1 MLGWRRGLLVVS
13 SGRILALWNR
23 FLLDA
28 RKIGNIAIAALAR
41 NLSIGVLQAVVAI
54 RRNRSRS
61 PSFPT
66 SACAIRC
73 VMKNDAGRAGP
84 NARSGVP
91 GTFAVAKGFSPARRA
106 LFLGNVR
113 RACMTNPSS
122 SIEKGVCRRSLLK
135 SVPMIAGAIIST
147 NAVAQNLFAQAK
159 LTHDAAKYQ
168 DHPNNGQQCSNCV
181 QFVAPASCK
190 VVEDPIGASGWC
202 QLFVAK
208 PA

>member
-1 MLGWRRGLLVVS
+1 MML
-13 SGRILALWNR
+13 
-23 FLLDA
+23 
-28 RKIGNIAIAALAR
+28 
-41 NLSIGVLQAVVAI
+41 
-54 RRNRSRS
+54 
-61 PSFPT
+61 
-66 SACAIRC
+66 
-73 VMKNDAGRAGP
+73 AGRDRTP
-84 NARSGVP
+84 ETGVP
-91 GTFAVAKGFSPARRA
+91 ELSWEANGFSPARRA

-122 SIEKGVCRRSLLK
+122 SIKEGVCRRSLLK
-135 SVPMIAGAIIST
+135 SVPMIAGAIISS

-190 VVEDPIGASGWC
+190 VVEDPIGASAWC

-208 PA
+208 PS